1 MKFSTKSLLASLF
14 VSAVC
19 SHRLLEA
26 QYETV
31 QKVIYVPAP
40 EEQDNNPDLDVMI
53 PEEAYEEPPQTMVEQ
68 IVEERVAAPEPAQV
82 AAVLVLTP
90 EQAEQLNLQ
99 DMEIN
104 VNQVGSS
111 LD

>member
-1 MKFSTKSLLASLF
+1 MKFSTKSLIASLF

-19 SHRLLEA
+19 SHRLLES

-31 QKVIYVPAP
+31 QRVVYVPAP
-40 EEQDNNPDLDVMI
+40 EQEDNNPDLDVMI
-53 PEEAYEEPPQTMVEQ
+53 PEEAYEEPPQEMIEQ
-68 IVEERVAAPEPAQV
+68 IIEERVAQPEPAQV

-99 DMEIN
+99 DLEIN
-104 VNQVGSS
+104 VNQVGTSM
-111 LD
+111 D